1 MPESGS
7 RWEWCLVVLVAS
19 LLSSR
24 ADRRRTSPMGCAT
37 CSEAVAHP
45 HTVQENIAAA
55 QPAVVVVVVVEVGV
69 NLGASAPPEPCSI
82 AGNTQLI
89 ADRRSPAAR
98 HTAPDF

>member
-1 MPESGS
+1 
-7 RWEWCLVVLVAS
+7 
-19 LLSSR
+19 
-24 ADRRRTSPMGCAT
+24 MGCAT
-37 CSEAVAHP
+37 CSEAVAHS

-55 QPAVVVVVVVEVGV
+55 QPAVVVVEVGV

-82 AGNTQLI
+82 VGNMQLI